1 MFDGYIRD
9 HALWTPRAPAVV
21 GPARTASFAEFD
33 ADIDRFG
40 AAMAQLGV
48 TRDSGVWT
56 TPT

>member
-21 GPARTASFAEFD
+21 TPSRAYAYAEFD

-40 AAMAQLGV
+40 AALVQRGIAGE
-48 TRDSGVWT
+48 SGVV
-56 TPT
+56 